1 MDGAMPKTVLI
12 ILAAVV
18 ALIVIVVL
26 TGMRYLRADDED
38 DFDDDV
44 PAEHG
49 RSRSHGSHPAA
60 DQARSRRRQ
69 LDDMPDER
77 QRQRAGTTRGAR
89 PVPARDER
97 GADRRSSDQRGSGRG
112 GQDRAWRED
121 SAVTSRAGRPEQPV
135 RDQRPARSGRRDHE
149 DISEPIAAAA
159 RTSRPA
165 PPRGASR

>member
-1 MDGAMPKTVLI
+1 MPKTVLI

-97 GADRRSSDQRGSGRG
+97 GADRR
-112 GQDRAWRED
+112 
-121 SAVTSRAGRPEQPV
+121 V
-135 RDQRPARSGRRDHE
+135 RRC
-149 DISEPIAAAA
+149 
-159 RTSRPA
+159 T
-165 PPRGASR
+165 